1 MDLWKKELKRKKD
14 LFKAGLEIVRA
25 NRLRAALG
33 LDSTWLGDQGGPP
46 VAAGRGLD
54 PDAVWRGVNSASP
67 APPPFTSGC
76 KAKVSVA
83 EKASP
88 KGSMNTNWKQITY

>member
-33 LDSTWLGDQGGPP
+33 LDSTWLGDRLASGVSSNPT
-46 VAAGRGLD
+46 VALWHN
-54 PDAVWRGVNSASP
+54 VVKS
-67 APPPFTSGC
+67 
-76 KAKVSVA
+76 
-83 EKASP
+83 
-88 KGSMNTNWKQITY
+88 

>member
-33 LDSTWLGDQGGPP
+33 LDSTWLGDQVGSP
-46 VAAGRGLD
+46 VAAGMGLD
-54 PDAVWRGVNSASP
+54 TDAVWRRVNSVS
-67 APPPFTSGC
+67 PPPPPWNWI
-76 KAKVSVA
+76 KV
-83 EKASP
+83 
-88 KGSMNTNWKQITY
+88 